1 MALSLLEHPWIYR
14 CFLCLIN
21 QAFTQINSV
30 SEFFFYLQVI
40 KLETQIDLMKLQE
53 TEQGTV
59 IEILVTPKSKQFQV
73 KIEDDEMIV
82 FCREA
87 PVKGKVNRE
96 LTKELSRLFKRRV
109 QIISGFTSRQKK
121 LLIADI
127 NIEDFREILS
137 AHESE

>member
-1 MALSLLEHPWIYR
+1 
-14 CFLCLIN
+14 
-21 QAFTQINSV
+21 
-30 SEFFFYLQVI
+30 
-40 KLETQIDLMKLQE
+40 MKLRE
-53 TEQGTV
+53 TERGIV
-59 IEILVTPKSKQFQV
+59 IEILVKPKAKQFQV
-73 KIEDDEMIV
+73 KMEDDEMIV

-137 AHESE
+137 AHETE

>member
-1 MALSLLEHPWIYR
+1 
-14 CFLCLIN
+14 
-21 QAFTQINSV
+21 
-30 SEFFFYLQVI
+30 
-40 KLETQIDLMKLQE
+40 MKLQE
-53 TEQGTV
+53 TERGIV
-59 IEILVTPKSKQFQV
+59 IEILVKPKSKQFRV
-73 KIEDDEMIV
+73 KIEGDEVIV

-127 NIEDFREILS
+127 NTEAFHEILS
-137 AHESE
+137 THGS

>member
-1 MALSLLEHPWIYR
+1 
-14 CFLCLIN
+14 
-21 QAFTQINSV
+21 
-30 SEFFFYLQVI
+30 
-40 KLETQIDLMKLQE
+40 MKLRE
-53 TEQGTV
+53 TERGIV
-59 IEILVTPKSKQFQV
+59 IEILVKPKAKQFQV
-73 KIEDDEMIV
+73 KMEDDEMIV

-127 NIEDFREILS
+127 NIEDFHEILS